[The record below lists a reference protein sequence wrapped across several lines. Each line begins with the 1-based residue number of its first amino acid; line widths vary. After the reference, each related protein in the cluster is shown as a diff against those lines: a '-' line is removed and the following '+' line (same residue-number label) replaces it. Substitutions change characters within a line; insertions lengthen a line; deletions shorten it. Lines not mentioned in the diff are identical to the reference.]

1 VPRLE
6 ITVRLLLI
14 GGLCAAIWSG
24 VTVWLAVPLA
34 LIAITATTELAVR
47 PYTANAVDRLLLG
60 CGAIVTALII
70 IGLGLNLTPWGL
82 TKATWNVAWLA
93 LNVGVLAW
101 RRRLGTGFGWPP
113 PRMRALSGW
122 LIAATLMIAASV
134 AVSVAG
140 VQRWDQK
147 PVLAF
152 SVVSESSNSVVV
164 EIEATS
170 ISGAYQITAVP
181 QASEK
186 GSYRSAQF
194 TVNAAS
200 GSEQLRERVPLDVP
214 GRTWE
219 INLVSVSDGS
229 IARWLRVIPR

>member
-1 VPRLE
+1 VRWPE
-6 ITVRLLLI
+6 IAVRLLLI

-60 CGAIVTALII
+60 CGAIVTTLII

-82 TKATWNVAWLA
+82 TKITWNLAWLV
-93 LNVGVLAW
+93 LSVGVLTW
-101 RRRLGTGFGWPP
+101 RRGLSTGFGWPP

-122 LIAATLMIAASV
+122 LIAATLMIAAAV
-134 AVSVAG
+134 IVSVAG

-170 ISGAYQITAVP
+170 ITGTYQITAVP
-181 QASEK
+181 QPLKKA
-186 GSYRSAQF
+186 SYRSAQF
-194 TVNAAS
+194 TVSAAS
-200 GSEQLRERVPLDVP
+200 GSEQLRERVPLDIP
-214 GRTWE
+214 GKTWT

-229 IARWLRVIPR
+229 IARWLRVIP